1 MCIGHKGMGALC
13 LLVDL
18 FVFLIAPFSIQAQ
31 DTVDYGNPLYVS
43 YAYDG
48 AGNRVARVLVI
59 PKGKTRSVAD
69 TVDPRTETVPASFLA
84 GNEIQG
90 NEVVSTEDGRAGEEI
105 PSGQAVERPCYI
117 DQVGEIQV
125 SLYPN
130 PTRGSFH
137 VRVHV
142 DGPETMIRYSL
153 YDMAGRLLQ
162 TGILSSAGETVI
174 DMEGQGS
181 GTYLFEMGVEGQR
194 QVWRVVKQ

>member
-1 MCIGHKGMGALC
+1 MCIGHKEAGRLC
-13 LLVDL
+13 LLVEL
-18 FVFLIAPFSIQAQ
+18 FVFLIVPFFGQAQ

-59 PKGKTRSVAD
+59 PKGKTLAVAD
-69 TVDPRTETVPASFLA
+69 TADPRTEVMPASFLA

-105 PSGQAVERPCYI
+105 PSGQAVGRPCYI
-117 DQVGEIQV
+117 DRVGEIQV

-137 VRVHV
+137 VRVHG
-142 DGPETMIRYSL
+142 DCPETMIRYSL

-162 TGILSSAGETVI
+162 RGILSSTGETVV

-181 GTYLFEMGVEGQR
+181 GTYLFEMRTEGQR
-194 QVWRVVKQ
+194 QVWKVVKQ